1 MFGISNSDSEMAAG
15 PARAEPPA
23 RPDRRTARREAA
35 KAEIL
40 DAAWALVREHGLA
53 ALSLR
58 DLAARVGM
66 RAPSLYQYFAS
77 KHAIYDAMFAQGMRA
92 ALEAVEGRTDDPD
105 PRTALINGTRALVEF
120 ATGDPA
126 RAQLLFQRTIPGFEP
141 TPESYA
147 VAIELNRVTVDA
159 LVEHGIDDPDALDL
173 FTTLVAGVIN
183 QQLSNDPGG
192 DRYSRLIDRVIDMY
206 LSQMAPRKQANKTR
220 KQVKT
225 EKGSK

>member
-1 MFGISNSDSEMAAG
+1 M
-15 PARAEPPA
+15 
-23 RPDRRTARREAA
+23 RPDRRAARREAA

-66 RAPSLYQYFAS
+66 RAPSLYQYFPS

-92 ALEAVEGRTDDPD
+92 ALDAVAASVDDPD
-105 PRTALINGTRALVEF
+105 PRIALSNGARAIVDF
-120 ATGDPA
+120 ATSDPA

-141 TPESYA
+141 SPDSYA
-147 VAIELNRVTVDA
+147 IAIELDRVTTGA
-159 LVEHGIDDPDALDL
+159 LRDHGIDDPEALDL
-173 FTTLVAGVIN
+173 FTAVVAGVIN

-192 DRYSRLIDRVIDMY
+192 DRYSRLIDRVVDMY
-206 LSQMAPRKQANKTR
+206 LSQVAPKRRAPSK
-220 KQVKT
+220 
-225 EKGSK
+225 KGTK

>member
-1 MFGISNSDSEMAAG
+1 MFGEANSDRGQDRGGAAS
-15 PARAEPPA
+15 AVAA

-40 DAAWALVREHGLA
+40 DAAWELVREHGLA

-66 RAPSLYQYFAS
+66 RAPSLYQYFPS

-92 ALEAVEGRTDDPD
+92 ALDALARGVDDPD
-105 PRTALINGTRALVEF
+105 PRVALVNGTRTVVEF
-120 ATGDPA
+120 ATSDPA

-141 TPESYA
+141 SPESYA
-147 VAIELNRVTVDA
+147 VAIELDRVTSEA
-159 LVEHGIDDPDALDL
+159 LRDVGIDDPDALDL
-173 FTTLVAGVIN
+173 YTALVAGVIN

-192 DRYSRLIDRVIDMY
+192 SRYSRLIDRVIDMY
-206 LSQMAPRKQANKTR
+206 LSQVAPKRRAPSK
-220 KQVKT
+220 
-225 EKGSK
+225 KGSK